1 MNIIFSAVPEI
12 FKVGFFWSQICAFSL
27 LCGFTTLSG
36 FAGAVALLIWAFG
49 LVLVIGVVIA
59 TIIRAVIIL

>member
-12 FKVGFFWSQICAFSL
+12 FKVGFFCSQICAFSL